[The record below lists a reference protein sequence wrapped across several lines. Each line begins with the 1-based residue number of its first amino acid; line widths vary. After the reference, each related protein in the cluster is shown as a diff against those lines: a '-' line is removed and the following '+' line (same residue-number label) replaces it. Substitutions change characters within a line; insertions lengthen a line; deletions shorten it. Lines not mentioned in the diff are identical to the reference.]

1 MKKQIEV
8 KFLGIKQDAL
18 DEINSWFKTHFPLL
32 DPYTLEHFSRY
43 KSKTYKRVDK
53 FKKLGLENLV
63 ETWYEWEDVYNKQT
77 FDLKLKHFNIEVYE
91 VEVIEN
97 HTKIEL

>member
-1 MKKQIEV
+1 MSKQIEV

-18 DEINSWFKTHFPLL
+18 DEINSWLKTHFPSLT
-32 DPYTLEHFSRY
+32 PYTLDNFKY
-43 KSKTYKRVDK
+43 LKSKTYKRVDK
-53 FKKLGLENLV
+53 FKELGLENLI
-63 ETWYEWEDVYNKQT
+63 ETWYEWKDIYNKQT

-91 VEVIEN
+91 VEVIKN

>member
-1 MKKQIEV
+1 MKKHIKV

-18 DEINSWFKTHFPLL
+18 NELNNWVKTNFTTIDEYTVENFKYFTP
-32 DPYTLEHFSRY
+32 
-43 KSKTYKRVDK
+43 KTYKKVDK
-53 FKKLGLENLV
+53 FKTLGLENLV
-63 ETWYEWEDVYNKQT
+63 DTLYVWEDVYNKQT

-91 VEVIEN
+91 VEVIET

>member
-1 MKKQIEV
+1 MKKHIEV

-18 DEINSWFKTHFPLL
+18 NELNNWVKTNFTTIDEYTVENFKYFTP
-32 DPYTLEHFSRY
+32 
-43 KSKTYKRVDK
+43 KTYKKVDK
-53 FKKLGLENLV
+53 FKALGLENLV
-63 ETWYEWEDVYNKQT
+63 DTLYVWEDVYNKQT

-91 VEVIEN
+91 VEVIET